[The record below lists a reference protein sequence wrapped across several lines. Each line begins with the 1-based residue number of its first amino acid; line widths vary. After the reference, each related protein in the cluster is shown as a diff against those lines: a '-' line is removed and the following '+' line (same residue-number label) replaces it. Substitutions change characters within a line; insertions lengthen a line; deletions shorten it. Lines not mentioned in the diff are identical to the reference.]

1 MERPGLMRSL
11 PIDLAPFSI
20 RREWY
25 RIRLSARVFAL
36 AGLVLC
42 GVAAFR
48 AQTLLERLQTLD
60 GESASIV
67 ERNDRAAHAARR
79 VHSEPIDAKR
89 AAAVNLA
96 VARLN
101 LPWDDLLDAI
111 EAATPAQIALMS
123 ITPEPGRALIRIEAE
138 CEGSKQMLDYLGSLS
153 QQPLLGRVTL
163 TRHELVKDG
172 MDSVFR
178 FQVEVQWRRIGS

>member
-1 MERPGLMRSL
+1 MRSL

-25 RIRLSARVFAL
+25 RIRPSARALAL
-36 AGLVLC
+36 AGVLLC
-42 GVAAFR
+42 GVAAYR
-48 AQTLLERLQTLD
+48 AQTLLVHLQTLD
-60 GESASIV
+60 GESARIV
-67 ERNDRAAHAARR
+67 ERNDRAAHASQRM
-79 VHSEPIDAKR
+79 HSEPVDVKQAT
-89 AAAVNLA
+89 AVNLA

-101 LPWDDLLDAI
+101 LPWDNLLDAI
-111 EAATPAQIALMS
+111 EAATPTQIALMS

-138 CEGSKQMLDYLGSLS
+138 CAASKDMLDYLGSLG

-172 MDSVFR
+172 MDSLFR
-178 FQVEVQWRRIGS
+178 FQVEVQWRGTVS

>member
-1 MERPGLMRSL
+1 MRSL
-11 PIDLAPFSI
+11 PIDLAPFSV

-25 RIRLSARVFAL
+25 RIRPSARVLGL
-36 AGLVLC
+36 AGLLLC

-48 AQTLLERLQTLD
+48 AQTLLVHLQTLD
-60 GESASIV
+60 GESARIV
-67 ERNDRAAHAARR
+67 ERIERAAHASQR
-79 VHSEPIDAKR
+79 VHSEPVDVKQ

-101 LPWDDLLDAI
+101 LPWDNLLDAI
-111 EAATPAQIALMS
+111 EAATPTQIALMS

-138 CEGSKQMLDYLGSLS
+138 CAGSKDMLDYLGSLG

-178 FQVEVQWRRIGS
+178 FQVEVQWRGTGS

>member
-1 MERPGLMRSL
+1 MRNL
-11 PIDLAPFSI
+11 PIDLAPFSL

-25 RIRLSARVFAL
+25 RIRPSARVLAL
-36 AGLVLC
+36 AGLLLC

-48 AQTLLERLQTLD
+48 AQGLIVHLQTLD
-60 GESASIV
+60 AESTQIV
-67 ERNDRAAHAARR
+67 ERNDRAARVSQH
-79 VHSEPIDAKR
+79 VHSEPIDVKQ
-89 AAAVNLA
+89 AAAVNFA

-101 LPWDDLLDAI
+101 LPWDNLLNAI
-111 EAATPAQIALMS
+111 EAATPTQIALMS

-138 CEGSKQMLDYLGSLS
+138 CAGSKDMLDYLASLG

-178 FQVEVQWRRIGS
+178 FQVEVQWRGTKS